1 MTTTAPAYSNG
12 YSADVDPGYW
22 STPAGRVYRVG
33 PARVSDA
40 PPTYER
46 TDTAYGA
53 YAVRRVYVGA
63 DAVALLRAA
72 GEPVADTDA
81 AGLAIRVS
89 QIADYD
95 AENPI
100 TGDECSPVSLAV
112 VAGSPTHRDNLPT
125 DWTRDAY
132 TDDEVID
139 LEAETVVSLY
149 RNGGEG
155 YSTDTGALAL
165 RALSLSGARGITTVS
180 LLSHSGE
187 WLGWHSVGSING
199 YAPSARAGEIGD
211 ALAYV
216 PAAVIR
222 ENYRHGAAGEH
233 VTYDPATGW
242 TTTSGEDVNAAV
254 ETYALVVVHET
265 VTYWDQYVR
274 GEVYGVDVEIT
285 TSLND
290 EERELLDNQDDEC
303 ITWEHD
309 AAVWGVYG
317 DDADPTS
324 SRGDDY
330 AIVDQLGEV
339 CYSVLAERVARREAA
354 RRLEAGGTYV
364 I

>member
-1 MTTTAPAYSNG
+1 MTTTAPAYSTG
-12 YSADVDPGYW
+12 CSADVDPGYW
-22 STPAGRVYRVG
+22 STPAGRVYRVA
-33 PARVSDA
+33 PLRLSDA
-40 PPTYER
+40 LPTYER
-46 TDTAYGA
+46 TDTDYGA
-53 YAVRRVYVGA
+53 YAQRRVYVGA

-100 TGDECSPVSLAV
+100 TGDECSLVSLAV
-112 VAGSPTHRDNLPT
+112 VAGSPTYRDNLPT
-125 DWTRDAY
+125 DWTRDAW

-139 LEAETVVSLY
+139 LEAETVAHIF
-149 RNGGEG
+149 RNGHEG
-155 YSTDTGALAL
+155 YSTDAGALAL

-180 LLSHSGE
+180 LLSHSTE
-187 WLGWHSVGSING
+187 WLGWRSLGSTNG
-199 YAPSARAGEIGD
+199 YVPGDAAGEIGD

-222 ENYRHGAAGEH
+222 ENYRTASGDR
-233 VTYDPATGW
+233 VDYDPARGW
-242 TTTSGEDVNAAV
+242 VVDLRDVNADVQAWA
-254 ETYALVVVHET
+254 EKIVHET
-265 VTYWDQYVR
+265 VSYWDTYVR
-274 GEVYGVDVEIT
+274 GEVYGVEVEIT
-285 TSLND
+285 TTLSD
-290 EERELLDNQDDEC
+290 DERESLDDQDDEC
-303 ITWEHD
+303 VTWEHD
-309 AAVWGVYG
+309 AALWGVYG
-317 DDADPTS
+317 EDADPTS

-330 AIVDQLGEV
+330 AIVDQLAEV